1 MARNLAFPP
10 PRSNAYPGRVSSN
23 IRVRFA
29 PSPTGN
35 LHIGGARTAL
45 FNWAFA
51 RRQGGVFLLRIED
64 TDPERST
71 KAFEHAILE
80 GLRWLGIEWDEGPDV
95 GGPHAPYHQ
104 SQRIARHREQAAR
117 LLGEARAYR
126 CFCSRERLEQLG
138 KEQEARKEKS
148 AYDGLCRGIAPAV
161 AAARAAAGESC
172 VLRFAVPAGTTRF
185 TDLIRGEMSFEN
197 REVEDWVM
205 VRSDGNPTYNF
216 VVVCDDIDMRISH
229 VFRGEEHLVN
239 TPKQVLLYQAFSTAV
254 PQFGHLPLM
263 LGTDRKKLS
272 KRTGDTALQDYRE
285 KGFPRE
291 AVVNFLC
298 LQGWA
303 LNGTQE
309 IFSVA
314 DLVAHFDIKDVT
326 KAGAIFDMDKFLW
339 MAGEYI
345 RRDTVEHVAEMCAP
359 FVVAAGLAS
368 AAELAARGDW
378 YRAVVAGSK
387 ERIRTY
393 GELPAQIAYLFA
405 DDEKLAYDK
414 QAESNARKH
423 PRRVETLRAFLEWL
437 RPKLAAGVDLAAL
450 REGTKAFQTEH
461 GLKTPELLQ
470 PLRCALS
477 GMAGGPD
484 TLEVNA
490 WLGPQRSLRRLEL
503 ALERLS

>member
-1 MARNLAFPP
+1 MA
-10 PRSNAYPGRVSSN
+10 SN

-29 PSPTGN
+29 PSPTGR

-45 FNWAFA
+45 FNWAYA
-51 RRQGGVFLLRIED
+51 RRHGGVFLLRIED

-71 KAFEHAILE
+71 KEYERAILE
-80 GLRWLGIEWDEGPDV
+80 GLRWLGIDWAEGPDV
-95 GGPHAPYHQ
+95 GGPYAPYHQ
-104 SQRIARHREQAAR
+104 SLRIERHKQMAAR
-117 LLGEARAYR
+117 LLAQNGAYR
-126 CFCSRERLEQLG
+126 CFCSKERLETLS
-138 KEQEARKEKS
+138 KEQESRKEKV
-148 AYDGLCRGIAPAV
+148 AYDGRCRELDPAQ
-161 AAARAAAGESC
+161 AAARAAAGEPA
-172 VLRFAVPAGTTRF
+172 VLRFRVPAGTTRF
-185 TDLIRGEMSFEN
+185 LDLIRGEMSFEN

-205 VRSDGNPTYNF
+205 VRSDGTPTYNF

-239 TPKQVLLYQAFSTAV
+239 TPKQVLLYQAFGAAA

-272 KRTGDTALQDYRE
+272 KRTGDTALQDYAE

-309 IFSVA
+309 IFSV
-314 DLVAHFDIKDVT
+314 DELVAHFDIKDVT
-326 KAGAIFDMDKFLW
+326 KAGAIFDLDKFLW
-339 MAGEYI
+339 MSGEYI
-345 RRDTVEHVAEMCAP
+345 RRDSVEHVAAMCAP
-359 FVVAAGLAS
+359 FVVAAGLMS
-368 AAELAARGDW
+368 AAEIESRSHW
-378 YRAVVAGSK
+378 YHSVVAGSK

-393 GELPAQIAYLFA
+393 GELPAQIGYLFA
-405 DDEKLAYDK
+405 ADEKLVYEET
-414 QAESNARKH
+414 AEKNARKH
-423 PRRVETLRAFLEWL
+423 ARRVETLRAFLEWL
-437 RPKLAAGVDLAAL
+437 RPRLAAGVDVAAL
-450 REGTKAFQTEH
+450 REGAKQFQAEQ

-484 TLEVNA
+484 TFEVLS
-490 WLGPQRSLRRLEL
+490 WLGPERSLRRLEL

>member
-1 MARNLAFPP
+1 MA
-10 PRSNAYPGRVSSN
+10 SN

-29 PSPTGN
+29 PSPTGK

-45 FNWAFA
+45 FNWAYA
-51 RRQGGVFLLRIED
+51 RRHGGAFLLRIED

-71 KAFEHAILE
+71 KEFERAILE

-104 SQRIARHREQAAR
+104 SQRIARHREFAAR
-117 LLGEARAYR
+117 LHSAGGAYA
-126 CFCSRERLEQLG
+126 CFCSRERLEQLS
-138 KEQEARKEKS
+138 KEQEARKEKV
-148 AYDGLCRGIAPAV
+148 AYDGRCRALAPAE
-161 AAARAAAGESC
+161 AAARVAAGEPS
-172 VLRFAVPAGTTRF
+172 VLRFAVPQGTTRF
-185 TDLIRGEMSFEN
+185 SDLIRGEMSFEN

-205 VRSDGNPTYNF
+205 VRTDGTPTYNF

-239 TPKQVLLYQAFSTAV
+239 TPKQVLLYRAFGAPT
-254 PQFGHLPLM
+254 PEFGHLPLM

-272 KRTGDTALQDYRE
+272 KRTGDTALQDYAD

-303 LNGTQE
+303 LNGSQE
-309 IFSVA
+309 IFSV
-314 DLVAHFDIKDVT
+314 DELVKHFDIKDVT
-326 KAGAIFDMDKFLW
+326 KAGAIFDMEKFLW
-339 MAGEYI
+339 MSGEYI
-345 RRDTVEHVAEMCAP
+345 RRDTLEHVAQMCAP
-359 FVVAAGLAS
+359 FVVAAGLMSS
-368 AAELAARGDW
+368 AEIAARGEW
-378 YRAVVAGSK
+378 FRALVAGSK
-387 ERIRTY
+387 ERLRTY
-393 GELPAQIAYLFA
+393 GEFPEQIAYLFA
-405 DDEKLAYDK
+405 DDEKLVYEET
-414 QAESNARKH
+414 AEKNARKH
-423 PRRVETLRAFLEWL
+423 AGRVETLRALLEWL
-437 RPKLAAGVDLAAL
+437 RPRLSNGVDLAAL
-450 REGTKAFQTEH
+450 REGLKQFQAER

-484 TLEVNA
+484 TLEVLG

>member
-1 MARNLAFPP
+1 VA
-10 PRSNAYPGRVSSN
+10 SN

-29 PSPTGN
+29 PSPTGK

-45 FNWAFA
+45 FNWAYA
-51 RRQGGVFLLRIED
+51 RRNGGLFLLRIED

-71 KAFEHAILE
+71 PEFEQAILE

-104 SQRIARHREQAAR
+104 SQRIARHRELAAR
-117 LLGEARAYR
+117 LLAEGQAYR
-126 CFCSRERLEQLG
+126 CFCSRERLEELG
-138 KEQEARKEKS
+138 KEQAARKEKS
-148 AYDGLCRGIAPAV
+148 VYDGRCRRIAPAD
-161 AAARAAAGESC
+161 AAARAAAGEPAT
-172 VLRFAVPAGTTRF
+172 LRFAVPTGTTRF

-205 VRSDGNPTYNF
+205 VRSDGTPTYNF

-239 TPKQVLLYQAFSTAV
+239 TPKQVLLYRSFSAV
-254 PQFGHLPLM
+254 TPAFGHLPLM
-263 LGTDRKKLS
+263 LGSDRKKLS
-272 KRTGDTALQDYRE
+272 KRTGDTALLDYRD

-309 IFSVA
+309 IFSV
-314 DLVAHFDIKDVT
+314 DELVAHFDIKDIT
-326 KAGAIFDMDKFLW
+326 KAGAIFDMEKFLW

-345 RRDTVEHVAEMCAP
+345 RRDSVEHLAEMCAP
-359 FVVAAGLAS
+359 FVIAAGLAS

-378 YRAVVAGSK
+378 YRSVVAGSQ
-387 ERIRTY
+387 ERLRTY

-405 DDEKLAYDK
+405 ADEKLVYEET
-414 QAESNARKH
+414 AERNARKH
-423 PRRVETLRAFLEWL
+423 GGRTETLRAFLEWL
-437 RPKLAAGVDLAAL
+437 RPRVRQEIDVAAL
-450 REGTKAFQTEH
+450 REGAQAFQAER

-484 TLEVNA
+484 TFEVLA
-490 WLGPQRSLRRLEL
+490 WLGAERSLRRLEL

>member
-1 MARNLAFPP
+1 VAA
-10 PRSNAYPGRVSSN
+10 S

-29 PSPTGN
+29 PSPTGK
-35 LHIGGARTAL
+35 LHVGGARTAL
-45 FNWAFA
+45 FNWAYA
-51 RRQGGVFLLRIED
+51 RRHGGAFLLRIED

-71 KAFEHAILE
+71 KEFERAILE
-80 GLRWLGIEWDEGPDV
+80 GLRWLGLDWDEGPDV
-95 GGPHAPYHQ
+95 GGPCAPYHQ
-104 SQRIARHREQAAR
+104 SQRIARHREMAAR
-117 LLGEARAYR
+117 LLAEGRAYR

-138 KEQEARKEKS
+138 KEQEARKEKV
-148 AYDGLCRGIAPAV
+148 AYDGRCRALEPG
-161 AAARAAAGESC
+161 AAAERAAAGEPST
-172 VLRFAVPAGTTRF
+172 LRFAVPAGTTRF
-185 TDLIRGEMSFEN
+185 SDLVRGEMSFEN

-205 VRSDGNPTYNF
+205 VRSDGTPTYNF

-229 VFRGEEHLVN
+229 VLRGEEHLVN
-239 TPKQVLLYQAFSTAV
+239 TPKQVLLYRSLAAPT
-254 PQFGHLPLM
+254 PEFGHLPLM

-272 KRTGDTALQDYRE
+272 KRTGDTALQDYAD

-309 IFSVA
+309 IFSIEE
-314 DLVAHFDIKDVT
+314 LVANFDIKDVT
-326 KAGAIFDMDKFLW
+326 KSGAIFDIDKFLW
-339 MAGEYI
+339 LSGEYI
-345 RRDTVEHVAEMCAP
+345 RRDTVEHVAQMCAP
-359 FVVAAGLAS
+359 FVVAAGLLD
-368 AAELAARGDW
+368 AAGLEARRPW
-378 YRAVVAGSK
+378 YLSVVAGSK

-405 DDEKLAYDK
+405 DDDKLVYEEAAEK
-414 QAESNARKH
+414 NARKH
-423 PRRVETLRAFLEWL
+423 AGRSATLRAFLEWL
-437 RPKLAAGVDLAAL
+437 RPRVAQGVDAAAL
-450 REGTKAFQTEH
+450 REGAKLFQSER

-484 TLEVNA
+484 TFEVLA
-490 WLGPQRSLRRLEL
+490 WLGPERSLRRLEL